1 MLNKALLSA
10 AALATLFTANAS
22 AQEPAAGGAPK
33 APWVVACAADMT
45 KHCDAEMKANGDVRP
60 CLAKHE
66 ADLSQQC
73 KDIFLR
79 KYRIV
84 EMCKDDIEKV
94 CAGAQGKDL
103 GKCFNEKQAQLSE
116 KCKTALRQGSK
127 EQKKQEAAKAAP
139 AAAAVAEAPAKP
151 AKPAKAAKAAKP
163 AK

>member
-1 MLNKALLSA
+1 MLIKALLSA
-10 AALATLFTANAS
+10 AALVTLFTANAS
-22 AQEPAAGGAPK
+22 AQEPAAGGAAPK

-66 ADLSQQC
+66 ADLSQEC

-94 CAGAQGKDL
+94 CAGATGKDL

-127 EQKKQEAAKAAP
+127 EQKKEEAAKTAAAP
-139 AAAAVAEAPAKP
+139 A
-151 AKPAKAAKAAKP
+151 PAKAAKAAKP
-163 AK
+163 AKPAKEAK